1 MDLTLEL
8 FLMWPCSVVAAAML
22 DSEDP
27 LFPRLNKCHFFDSL
41 RDVGNDYLHQTRPFT
56 LIVSNKSL

>member
-27 LFPRLNKCHFFDSL
+27 LFPRL
-41 RDVGNDYLHQTRPFT
+41 
-56 LIVSNKSL
+56 VSQGQAIGHGSSCIWWGGSQ